1 MEEKKNQNNSNEI
14 DKDSYEK
21 IAFETSEG
29 VEEYYVLEQT
39 MLGGIN
45 YLVVTDDVEGEEG
58 SFLILKEIDDSEEGY
73 VSYEIVDDDNELE
86 SVITLFDN
94 LIEDFDLDLY

>member
-1 MEEKKNQNNSNEI
+1 MEEKENVNNNDIEKN
-14 DKDSYEK
+14 SYEK
-21 IAFETSEG
+21 IAFETEEG

-39 MLGGIN
+39 MLGGVN
-45 YLVVTDDVEGEEG
+45 YIAVTDDIDGEEG
-58 SFLILKEIDDSEEGY
+58 SFLILKEMGDSEDGY